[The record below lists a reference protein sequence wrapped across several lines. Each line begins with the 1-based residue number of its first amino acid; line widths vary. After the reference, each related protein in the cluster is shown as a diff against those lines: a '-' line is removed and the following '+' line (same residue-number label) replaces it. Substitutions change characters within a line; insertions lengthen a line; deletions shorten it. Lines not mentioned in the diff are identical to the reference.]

1 MTENLIPW
9 ITLTVFTPLLGAIV
23 LALVPS
29 EHKQLHRHMT
39 VVFMG
44 LTFVLSLPL
53 VLLFDD
59 AHVGYQLTAP
69 VENVEW
75 IAALGARY
83 HVGIDGIS
91 LWLVM
96 LTTFLG
102 PIVALSGYS
111 AIEKHVK
118 EYHVALLVLQTAM
131 LGALVSL
138 DLLLFYIFWELMLVP
153 MYFLIGVWGGAQRIY
168 AAIKLFIY
176 TMFGSVLM
184 LVGIVY
190 LYMKGGMVGFDITH
204 LIEVGRSLSI
214 TEQRWLFVGFGLAFL
229 IKVPL
234 FPFHTWLPDA
244 HVQAPT
250 AGSVILASVLLK
262 MGTYGLIRYA
272 MPMLPDGVFWAAPYI
287 AVLSVIGV
295 IYGAVVAFVQKDVKK
310 LVAYSSVS
318 HLGVVTL
325 GLFALT
331 SASVTG
337 ALYQSL
343 AHGITTG
350 GLFLAIGIIYE
361 RRHTRD
367 MDAFGG
373 IARQV
378 PVFAV
383 LFLIVTLGSA
393 GVPGLVGFIGE
404 YLILLGSAQSYAI
417 AFPAE
422 ETRMFGLAFGAV
434 GWAFFFTAIAATGV
448 ILGALYLLHMYQK
461 VMFGPVKHDENR
473 SLLDVNG
480 RELTYM
486 FPVVAMCFVMGV
498 FPQFFIQKMD
508 TSVQHFIAQ
517 VEQHAV
523 EYAPM
528 VEENRAANRERRRFR
543 GEGDAAFSWPMID
556 AARSGEFSFD
566 NGRDDDGQ
574 ADDADPLP
582 DDDDTP

>member
-1 MTENLIPW
+1 MENFVPW

-23 LALVPS
+23 LALVPD

-44 LTFVLSLPL
+44 LTFLFSLPL

-69 VENVEW
+69 IENVSW
-75 IAALGARY
+75 ISALGARY

-102 PIVALSGYS
+102 PIVALSGYR
-111 AIEKHVK
+111 AINKHVK

-131 LGALVSL
+131 LGALVAL

-153 MYFLIGVWGGAQRIY
+153 MYFLIGVWGGKDRIY
-168 AAIKLFIY
+168 AAMKLFIY

-190 LYMKGGMVGFDITH
+190 LYMKGDMAGFGIDH
-204 LIEVGRSLSI
+204 LVEVGRSL
-214 TEQRWLFVGFGLAFL
+214 TALEQKWLFAAFGLAFL

-272 MPMLPDGVFWAAPYI
+272 MPMLPDGVFWAAPWI

-350 GLFLAIGIIYE
+350 GLFLAIGILYE
-361 RRHTRD
+361 RRHTRQ
-367 MDAFGG
+367 MDDFGG
-373 IARQV
+373 LARQV

-404 YLILLGSAQSYAI
+404 YLILLGSAQSYVITFGDGSA
-417 AFPAE
+417 
-422 ETRMFGLAFGAV
+422 RLFGLEFGASS
-434 GWAFFFTAIAATGV
+434 GALAFTALAATGV
-448 ILGALYLLHMYQK
+448 ILGALYLLHMFQK
-461 VMFGPVKHDENR
+461 VMFGPLRHEENKT
-473 SLLDVNG
+473 LPDVTG
-480 RELTYM
+480 REFTYM
-486 FPVVAMCFVMGV
+486 LPIVAMCFIMGV
-498 FPQFFIQKMD
+498 FPNFFISKMD
-508 TSVQHFIAQ
+508 TSVQHFISQ
-517 VEQHAV
+517 IERHAV
-523 EYAPM
+523 EAAPL
-528 VEENRAANRERRRFR
+528 VEANRGAQRALGTF
-543 GEGDAAFSWPMID
+543 GQDSAAPFSWPILDAID
-556 AARSGEFSFD
+556 APEPGE
-566 NGRDDDGQ
+566 
-574 ADDADPLP
+574 
-582 DDDDTP
+582 